1 MNEELIEVIGMI
13 DSYGYQRSNLRWKL
27 DKCKGKKVRCRVNST
42 GGDINQALLMSQM
55 MADHGE
61 VTVEFIGF
69 VASAATFMAFGAK
82 SITAAADS
90 FWLGH
95 KSSMLVDIYGY
106 LNSDQLEETIKQLQS
121 EKKSHDAIDLMI
133 ASKYYDRCKK
143 KNKTLKDVFSLMKEN
158 RWMSAKE
165 ALEWGFIDSITV
177 PSSSISEEDR
187 ARMVQN
193 CADLHLPSLPEE
205 VLNSLHKEHN
215 DDLVERIINGVKNLF
230 KNNQETPKVNKTM
243 DSKFTFIAAALA
255 LAALTSENGKVAF
268 DEEQL
273 QKLDDIIKENE
284 QNKLQLK
291 VANEKLNA
299 IGENIAKM
307 ATIEEKVAAVAE
319 IASKM
324 PGTAVP
330 SAVVPEKPAPGV
342 QDFAKDEVTSFLE
355 ARANESIY

>member
-1 MNEELIEVIGMI
+1 MI

-55 MADHGE
+55 MADHGD
-61 VTVEFIGF
+61 VSVEFIGF

-90 FWLGH
+90 FWLAH

-143 KNKTLKDVFSLMKEN
+143 KNKTLKDVFNLMKEN

-165 ALEWGFIDSITV
+165 ALDWGFIDGITAS
-177 PSSSISEEDR
+177 SSSISEEDK

-205 VLNSLHKEHN
+205 VLNSLHKQHN
-215 DDLVERIINGVKNLF
+215 DDLVDRIINGVKSLF
-230 KNNQETPKVNKTM
+230 LIKNQESPKQDNAMKKEF
-243 DSKFTFIAAALA
+243 KFVAAALA
-255 LAALTSENGKVAF
+255 LASLTSENDKVAF

-307 ATIEEKVAAVAE
+307 ATIEEKVEAVSE
-319 IASKM
+319 LVNKM
-324 PGTAVP
+324 PGTTVP
-330 SAVVPEKPAPGV
+330 AAVVPANPAPGV